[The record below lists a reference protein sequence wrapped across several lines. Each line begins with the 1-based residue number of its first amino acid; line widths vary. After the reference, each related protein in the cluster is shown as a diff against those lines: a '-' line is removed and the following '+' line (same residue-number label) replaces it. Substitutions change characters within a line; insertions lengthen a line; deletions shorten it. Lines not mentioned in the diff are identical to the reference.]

1 MHYFKLQIGS
11 LFVVLFI
18 TFNYIRQTSGINKNF
33 NCNKSFDALLIVS
46 PWLIFFDGLTAW
58 TVNHLDTVPLWLNNT
73 FHCLFFLAVD
83 VTMFLSFIYL
93 CDATF
98 GFPKSTIKKILLCS
112 PFVINVLAIFIFIKD
127 LNYVIGKTTNYS
139 MGLSVIAC
147 YLNALVYLLF
157 LFFVVTLYRKKIE
170 KNRYAGVIMSIAV
183 SLTVMILQSI
193 FPEILIT
200 SIVPAAFILGFYL
213 LMEDPSYRRL
223 EKHNYEMI
231 SGFSTLVENKDDS
244 TGGHILR
251 TKQYVEIILNQLQ
264 NEKKYRNIISR
275 DFVKNMLNAA
285 PMHDIGK
292 ISTPDV
298 ILQKPGKLTP
308 EEYEIMKQHAPR
320 GGEIIMETFSRL
332 DNPEF
337 LKTAYYVARYH
348 HEKWNG
354 NGYPEGLDGEKIP
367 LCARIMAIADVFD
380 AVSAKRCYRDAMPI
394 DQCFQI
400 IEKGRGTDF
409 DPDLVDVFLDAKEEI
424 IVTIQH
430 LKSQA

>member
-18 TFNYIRQTSGINKNF
+18 TFDYIRQISGKKRSLS
-33 NCNKSFDALLIVS
+33 CNKSFDALLIVS
-46 PWLIFFDGLTAW
+46 PWFIFFDGLTAW

-73 FHCLFFLAVD
+73 FHCLFFLTVD

-93 CDATF
+93 SDATF
-98 GFPKSTIKKILLCS
+98 GFPKSTIKKLLLCA

-127 LNYVIGKTTNYS
+127 LDYVIGKTTNYS

-213 LMEDPSYRRL
+213 FMEDPSYRRL

-231 SGFSTLVENKDDS
+231 SGFSTLVENKDDN

-275 DFVKNMLNAA
+275 DFVNNMLNAA

-409 DPDLVDVFLDAKEEI
+409 DPDLVDIFLSAKEEI
-424 IVTIQH
+424 IKVYSTKIFD
-430 LKSQA
+430 

>member
-18 TFNYIRQTSGINKNF
+18 TFDYIRQISGKKRSLS
-33 NCNKSFDALLIVS
+33 CNKSFDALLIVS
-46 PWLIFFDGLTAW
+46 PWFIFFDGLTAW

-424 IVTIQH
+424 IKVYSTKIFD
-430 LKSQA
+430 

>member
-18 TFNYIRQTSGINKNF
+18 TFDYIRQISGKKRSLS
-33 NCNKSFDALLIVS
+33 CNKSFDALLIVS
-46 PWLIFFDGLTAW
+46 PWFIFFDGLTAW

-147 YLNALVYLLF
+147 YLNSLVYLLF

-400 IEKGRGTDF
+400 IEKCRGTDF
-409 DPDLVDVFLDAKEEI
+409 DPDLVDIFLSAKEEI
-424 IVTIQH
+424 IKVYST
-430 LKSQA
+430 KTFD

>member
-18 TFNYIRQTSGINKNF
+18 TFDYIRQISGKKRSLS
-33 NCNKSFDALLIVS
+33 CNKSFDALLIVS
-46 PWLIFFDGLTAW
+46 PWFIFFDGLTAW

-127 LNYVIGKTTNYS
+127 LNYVICKTTNYS

-147 YLNALVYLLF
+147 YINALVYFLF

-400 IEKGRGTDF
+400 IENGRGTDF

-424 IVTIQH
+424 IKVYST
-430 LKSQA
+430 

>member
-18 TFNYIRQTSGINKNF
+18 TFDYIRQISGKKRSLS
-33 NCNKSFDALLIVS
+33 CNKSFDALLIVS
-46 PWLIFFDGLTAW
+46 PWFIFFDGLTAW

-400 IEKGRGTDF
+400 IENGRGTDF

-424 IVTIQH
+424 IKVYNTIIFD
-430 LKSQA
+430 

>member
-11 LFVVLFI
+11 LFVVLFV
-18 TFNYIRQTSGINKNF
+18 TFNFIRQTIGKNR
-33 NCNKSFDALLIVS
+33 NLSCNKLFDALLIVS
-46 PWLIFFDGLTAW
+46 PCFIFFDGLTAW

-83 VTMFLSFIYL
+83 ITMFLSFIYL

-98 GFPKSTIKKILLCS
+98 GLPKSTIKKILLCS

-147 YLNALVYLLF
+147 YLNAFVYLLF

-231 SGFSTLVENKDDS
+231 SGFSTLVENKDDN

-354 NGYPEGLDGEKIP
+354 KGYPEGLDGEKIP

-400 IEKGRGTDF
+400 IENGRGTDF
-409 DPDLVDVFLDAKEEI
+409 DPDLVDVFLAAKEEI
-424 IVTIQH
+424 IKVYNTKIFD
-430 LKSQA
+430 

>member
-18 TFNYIRQTSGINKNF
+18 TFDYIRQISGKKRSLS
-33 NCNKSFDALLIVS
+33 CNKSFDALLIVS
-46 PWLIFFDGLTAW
+46 PWFIFFDGLTAW

-354 NGYPEGLDGEKIP
+354 KGYPEGLDGEKIP

-380 AVSAKRCYRDAMPI
+380 AVSAKRCYRDAIPLV
-394 DQCFQI
+394 QCFQI

-424 IVTIQH
+424 IKVYST
-430 LKSQA
+430 KTFD

>member
-11 LFVVLFI
+11 LFVVLFV
-18 TFNYIRQTSGINKNF
+18 TFNFIRQTIGKNR
-33 NCNKSFDALLIVS
+33 NLSCNKLFDALLIVS
-46 PWLIFFDGLTAW
+46 PCFIFFDGLTAW

-93 CDATF
+93 CDATS

-147 YLNALVYLLF
+147 YLNAFVYLLF

-231 SGFSTLVENKDDS
+231 SGFSTLVENKDDN

-354 NGYPEGLDGEKIP
+354 KGYPEGLDGEKIP

-400 IEKGRGTDF
+400 IENGRGTDF
-409 DPDLVDVFLDAKEEI
+409 DPDLVDVFLAAKEEI
-424 IVTIQH
+424 IKVYNTKIFD
-430 LKSQA
+430 

>member
-1 MHYFKLQIGS
+1 MHYVKLQIGS

-18 TFNYIRQTSGINKNF
+18 TFDYIRQISGKKRSLS
-33 NCNKSFDALLIVS
+33 CNKSFDALLIVS
-46 PWLIFFDGLTAW
+46 PWFIFFDGLTAW

-380 AVSAKRCYRDAMPI
+380 AVSAKRCYRDAMPL

-424 IVTIQH
+424 IKVYNTIIFD
-430 LKSQA
+430 

>member
-18 TFNYIRQTSGINKNF
+18 TFDYIRQISGKKRSLS
-33 NCNKSFDALLIVS
+33 CNKSFDALLIVS
-46 PWLIFFDGLTAW
+46 PWFIFFDGLTAW

-147 YLNALVYLLF
+147 YLNSLVYLLF

-400 IEKGRGTDF
+400 IENGRGTDF

-424 IVTIQH
+424 IKVYST
-430 LKSQA
+430 

>member
-1 MHYFKLQIGS
+1 
-11 LFVVLFI
+11 
-18 TFNYIRQTSGINKNF
+18 
-33 NCNKSFDALLIVS
+33 
-46 PWLIFFDGLTAW
+46 
-58 TVNHLDTVPLWLNNT
+58 
-73 FHCLFFLAVD
+73 
-83 VTMFLSFIYL
+83 
-93 CDATF
+93 
-98 GFPKSTIKKILLCS
+98 
-112 PFVINVLAIFIFIKD
+112 
-127 LNYVIGKTTNYS
+127 

-147 YLNALVYLLF
+147 YLNAWVYFLF
-157 LFFVVTLYRKKIE
+157 LFFVVIFYRKKIE
-170 KNRYAGVIMSIAV
+170 KNRYAGVIMSIIV

-367 LCARIMAIADVFD
+367 LCARIMSIADVFD

-394 DQCFQI
+394 DQCFKI
-400 IEKGRGTDF
+400 IENGRGTDF
-409 DPDLVDVFLDAKEEI
+409 DPDLVDVFLDSKEEI
-424 IVTIQH
+424 IKVYNTKIFD
-430 LKSQA
+430 

>member
-11 LFVVLFI
+11 LVVVLFI
-18 TFNYIRQTSGINKNF
+18 TFNYFRQTSGINRNF
-33 NCNKSFDALLIVS
+33 SRNKLFDALLIVS
-46 PWLIFFDGLTAW
+46 PWFIFFDGLTAW

-83 VTMFLSFIYL
+83 VTIFFYFIYL
-93 CDATF
+93 CYATF

-139 MGLSVIAC
+139 MGLSTITC
-147 YLNALVYLLF
+147 YINALVYLLF
-157 LFFVVTLYRKKIE
+157 LFFVIIFYRKKIE
-170 KNRYAGVIMSIAV
+170 KNRYAGLIISLAV
-183 SLTVMILQSI
+183 SFTVMILQSI

-200 SIVPAAFILGFYL
+200 SIAPTAFILGFYL
-213 LMEDPSYRRL
+213 RIEDPSYRRL

-231 SGFSTLVENKDDS
+231 SGFSTLVENKDDN

-400 IEKGRGTDF
+400 IENGRGTDF
-409 DPDLVDVFLDAKEEI
+409 DPDLVDVFLDSKEEI
-424 IVTIQH
+424 IKVYNTKIFD
-430 LKSQA
+430 

>member
-18 TFNYIRQTSGINKNF
+18 TFDYIRQISGKKRSLS
-33 NCNKSFDALLIVS
+33 CNKSFDALLIVS
-46 PWLIFFDGLTAW
+46 PWFIFFDGLTAW

-409 DPDLVDVFLDAKEEI
+409 DPALVDVFLAAKEEI
-424 IVTIQH
+424 IKVYNTKIFD
-430 LKSQA
+430 

>member
-18 TFNYIRQTSGINKNF
+18 TFDYIRQISGKKRSLS
-33 NCNKSFDALLIVS
+33 CNKSFDALLIVS
-46 PWLIFFDGLTAW
+46 PWFIFFDGLTAW

-264 NEKKYRNIISR
+264 NEKKYRNIINR

-380 AVSAKRCYRDAMPI
+380 AVSAKRCYRDAMPL

-424 IVTIQH
+424 IKVYNTKIFD
-430 LKSQA
+430 

>member
-18 TFNYIRQTSGINKNF
+18 TFDYIRQISGKKRSLS
-33 NCNKSFDALLIVS
+33 CNKSFDALLIVS
-46 PWLIFFDGLTAW
+46 PWFIFFDGLTAW

-170 KNRYAGVIMSIAV
+170 KNRYAGVILSLAV

-354 NGYPEGLDGEKIP
+354 KGYPEGLDGEKIP

-400 IEKGRGTDF
+400 IENGRGTDF
-409 DPDLVDVFLDAKEEI
+409 DPDLVDVFLSAKEEI
-424 IVTIQH
+424 IKVYST
-430 LKSQA
+430 KTFN

>member
-18 TFNYIRQTSGINKNF
+18 TFDYIRQISGKKRSLS
-33 NCNKSFDALLIVS
+33 CNKSFDALLIVS
-46 PWLIFFDGLTAW
+46 PWFIFFDGLTAW

-147 YLNALVYLLF
+147 YLNAWVYFLF

-231 SGFSTLVENKDDS
+231 SGFSTLVENKDDN

-337 LKTAYYVARYH
+337 LKIAYYVARYH

-354 NGYPEGLDGEKIP
+354 KGYPEGLDGEKIP
-367 LCARIMAIADVFD
+367 LCARIMSIADVFD
-380 AVSAKRCYRDAMPI
+380 AVSAKRCYRDAMPL

-400 IEKGRGTDF
+400 IKKGRGTDF

-424 IVTIQH
+424 IKVYST
-430 LKSQA
+430 

>member
-11 LFVVLFI
+11 LFIVLFI
-18 TFNYIRQTSGINKNF
+18 TFNFIRQTCGKNR
-33 NCNKSFDALLIVS
+33 NLSCNKLFDALLIVS
-46 PWLIFFDGLTAW
+46 PWFIFFDGLTAW

-127 LNYVIGKTTNYS
+127 LDYVIGKTTNYS

-147 YLNALVYLLF
+147 YINALVYFLF
-157 LFFVVTLYRKKIE
+157 LFFVVTFYRKKIE
-170 KNRYAGVIMSIAV
+170 KNRYAGVIISVVV

-213 LMEDPSYRRL
+213 FMEDPSYRRL

-380 AVSAKRCYRDAMPI
+380 AVSAKRCYRDEMPI

-409 DPDLVDVFLDAKEEI
+409 DPDLVDIFLSAKEEI
-424 IVTIQH
+424 IKVYNT
-430 LKSQA
+430 KTFD

>member
-18 TFNYIRQTSGINKNF
+18 TFDYIRQISGKKRSLS
-33 NCNKSFDALLIVS
+33 CNKSFDALLIVS
-46 PWLIFFDGLTAW
+46 PWFIFFDGLTAW

-147 YLNALVYLLF
+147 YLNAFVYLLF

-400 IEKGRGTDF
+400 IENGRGTDF
-409 DPDLVDVFLDAKEEI
+409 DPDLVDVFLSAKEEI
-424 IVTIQH
+424 IKVYSTKIFD
-430 LKSQA
+430 

>member
-18 TFNYIRQTSGINKNF
+18 TFDYIRQISGKKRSLS
-33 NCNKSFDALLIVS
+33 CNKSFDALLIVS
-46 PWLIFFDGLTAW
+46 PWFIFFDGLTAW

-308 EEYEIMKQHAPR
+308 EEFEIMKQHAPR

-409 DPDLVDVFLDAKEEI
+409 DPDLVDVFLAAKEEI
-424 IVTIQH
+424 IKVYNTKIFD
-430 LKSQA
+430 

>member
-18 TFNYIRQTSGINKNF
+18 TFDYIRQISGKKRSLS
-33 NCNKSFDALLIVS
+33 CNKSFDALLIVS
-46 PWLIFFDGLTAW
+46 PWFIFFDGLTAW

-157 LFFVVTLYRKKIE
+157 LFFVVTLYRKKID

-400 IEKGRGTDF
+400 IENGRGTDF

-424 IVTIQH
+424 IKVYNTKIFD
-430 LKSQA
+430 

>member
-18 TFNYIRQTSGINKNF
+18 TFNYIRQISGKKRSLS
-33 NCNKSFDALLIVS
+33 CNKSFDALLIVS
-46 PWLIFFDGLTAW
+46 PWFIFFDGLTAW

-332 DNPEF
+332 DNTEF

-409 DPDLVDVFLDAKEEI
+409 DPDFVDVFLGAKEEI
-424 IVTIQH
+424 IKVYSTKIFD
-430 LKSQA
+430 

>member
-18 TFNYIRQTSGINKNF
+18 TFNYIRQISGKKRSLS
-33 NCNKSFDALLIVS
+33 CNKSFDALLIVS
-46 PWLIFFDGLTAW
+46 PWFIFFDGLTAW

-354 NGYPEGLDGEKIP
+354 KGYPEGLDGEKIP

-380 AVSAKRCYRDAMPI
+380 AVSAKRCYRDAMPL

-400 IEKGRGTDF
+400 IKKGRGTDF

-424 IVTIQH
+424 IKVYNTKIFD
-430 LKSQA
+430 

>member
-18 TFNYIRQTSGINKNF
+18 TIDYVRQTRCKKRNLS
-33 NCNKSFDALLIVS
+33 CNKSFDALLIVS
-46 PWLIFFDGLTAW
+46 PWFIFFDGLTAW
-58 TVNHLDTVPLWLNNT
+58 TVNHLDNVPLWLNNT

-98 GFPKSTIKKILLCS
+98 GFTKSTIKKILLCS

-409 DPDLVDVFLDAKEEI
+409 DPDLVDVFLGAKEEI
-424 IVTIQH
+424 IKVYSTKIFD
-430 LKSQA
+430 

>member
-18 TFNYIRQTSGINKNF
+18 TFDYIRQISGKKRSLS
-33 NCNKSFDALLIVS
+33 CNKSFDALLIVS
-46 PWLIFFDGLTAW
+46 PWFIFFDGLTAW

-367 LCARIMAIADVFD
+367 FCARIMAIADVFD

-400 IEKGRGTDF
+400 IENGRGTDF
-409 DPDLVDVFLDAKEEI
+409 DPDLVDVFFGRKRRNYKSL
-424 IVTIQH
+424 QH
-430 LKSQA
+430 

>member
-18 TFNYIRQTSGINKNF
+18 TFDYIRQISGKKRSLS
-33 NCNKSFDALLIVS
+33 CNKSFDALLIVS
-46 PWLIFFDGLTAW
+46 PWFIFFDGLTAW

-200 SIVPAAFILGFYL
+200 SIVPAVFILGFYL

-244 TGGHILR
+244 TGRHILR

-380 AVSAKRCYRDAMPI
+380 AVSAKRCYRDAMPL

-424 IVTIQH
+424 IKVYNTKIFD
-430 LKSQA
+430 

>member
-18 TFNYIRQTSGINKNF
+18 TFDYIRQISGKKRSLS
-33 NCNKSFDALLIVS
+33 CNKSFDALLIVS
-46 PWLIFFDGLTAW
+46 PWFIFFDGLTAW

-380 AVSAKRCYRDAMPI
+380 AVSAKRCYRDAMPL

-424 IVTIQH
+424 IKVYNTKIFD
-430 LKSQA
+430 

>member
-18 TFNYIRQTSGINKNF
+18 TFDYIRQISGKKRSLS
-33 NCNKSFDALLIVS
+33 CNKSFDALLIVS
-46 PWLIFFDGLTAW
+46 PWFIFFDGLTAW

-127 LNYVIGKTTNYS
+127 LDYVIGKTTNYS

-147 YLNALVYLLF
+147 YLNSLVYLLF

-409 DPDLVDVFLDAKEEI
+409 DPDLVDVFLAAKEEI
-424 IVTIQH
+424 IKVYNTKIFD
-430 LKSQA
+430 

>member
-18 TFNYIRQTSGINKNF
+18 TFDYIRQISGKKRSLS
-33 NCNKSFDALLIVS
+33 CNKSFDALLIVS
-46 PWLIFFDGLTAW
+46 PWFIFFDGLTAW

-424 IVTIQH
+424 KKVYST
-430 LKSQA
+430 

>member
-11 LFVVLFI
+11 LVVVLFI
-18 TFNYIRQTSGINKNF
+18 TFNYFRQTSGINRNF
-33 NCNKSFDALLIVS
+33 SRNKLFDALLIVS
-46 PWLIFFDGLTAW
+46 PWFIFFDGLTAW

-83 VTMFLSFIYL
+83 VTIFFYFIYL
-93 CDATF
+93 CYATF

-147 YLNALVYLLF
+147 YLNAFVYLLF

-170 KNRYAGVIMSIAV
+170 KNRYAGLIISLAV
-183 SLTVMILQSI
+183 SFTVMILQSI

-231 SGFSTLVENKDDS
+231 SGFSTLVENKDDN

-354 NGYPEGLDGEKIP
+354 KGYPEGLDGEKIP

-400 IEKGRGTDF
+400 IENGRGTDF
-409 DPDLVDVFLDAKEEI
+409 DPDLVDVFLAAKEEI
-424 IVTIQH
+424 IKVYNTKIFD
-430 LKSQA
+430 